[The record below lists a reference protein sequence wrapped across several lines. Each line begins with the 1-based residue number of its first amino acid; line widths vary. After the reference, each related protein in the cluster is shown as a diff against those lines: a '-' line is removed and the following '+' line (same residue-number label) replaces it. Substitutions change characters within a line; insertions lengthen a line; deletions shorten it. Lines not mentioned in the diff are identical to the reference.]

1 MQGDYKQATESFE
14 KALALAP
21 RSSELHR
28 LLGNAYGRRAETG
41 SVLTAP
47 GNARKARQYFEQA
60 VALDPNNREAAANLF
75 EYYLEAPGFLGGGID
90 KAENI
95 AKRIATLDIPAG
107 HHALAQLEGK
117 RKRYDAAEQQLRSAI
132 ALAPHEVGRLID
144 LAKFLAD
151 RGRVKESDQTFAEA
165 ARMAPN
171 SPELL
176 FARAET
182 YIQQKRNLTDARELP
197 EALPGQPADAGR
209 SAAPGRP
216 RPAQSSRELMSS
228 REVLRSSVEALR
240 ANKFRAFL
248 TALGL
253 VIGNASVIL
262 VVTISLTSRDY
273 VLDQIQAIGSNM
285 IYAQFDGGNNPA
297 MAVADADYIKTS
309 DVQAVRDQLGSRIV
323 AATGVMNNFDQMRID
338 GRDQDVSI
346 IGADQ
351 YYPQVRNLALLAGRF
366 VDAGDIESRNHVAM
380 LTEQLAKRL
389 FHGQSQAVGQTIKI
403 HGLQFDIIGTFKE
416 RTSSFG
422 QSEITGENVM
432 IPITV
437 LKYFA
442 PLERIDPL
450 YVQAHSTGDVDTLTQ
465 QVRSII
471 EARHRAGARYKVE
484 NLSEILNAARN
495 IARIMSVV
503 LVLVSAIALI
513 ISGIGIMNI
522 MLVTVTERTR
532 EIGLRMAVGA
542 ARRNVLEQ
550 FLAEAVLISLGG
562 GLAGVALGVAI
573 PLAVDH
579 FMDDVSI
586 PISWVSIVVALVVS
600 MLVGLVFGLL
610 PANRAARLNPTEAL
624 RYE

>member
-1 MQGDYKQATESFE
+1 MI
-14 KALALAP
+14 
-21 RSSELHR
+21 
-28 LLGNAYGRRAETG
+28 RRATKPARC
-41 SVLTAP
+41 SAKP
-47 GNARKARQYFEQA
+47 GTNPPCMFHI
-60 VALDPNNREAAANLF
+60 EA
-75 EYYLEAPGFLGGGID
+75 
-90 KAENI
+90 
-95 AKRIATLDIPAG
+95 
-107 HHALAQLEGK
+107 
-117 RKRYDAAEQQLRSAI
+117 
-132 ALAPHEVGRLID
+132 
-144 LAKFLAD
+144 
-151 RGRVKESDQTFAEA
+151 
-165 ARMAPN
+165 
-171 SPELL
+171 
-176 FARAET
+176 
-182 YIQQKRNLTDARELP
+182 
-197 EALPGQPADAGR
+197 
-209 SAAPGRP
+209 
-216 RPAQSSRELMSS
+216 
-228 REVLRSSVEALR
+228 LRSSVQALR

-297 MAVADADYIKTS
+297 MAVADADYLKVA

-323 AATGVMNNFDQMRID
+323 AATGVMNNFDQMRIE
-338 GRDQDVSI
+338 GRGEDVSI

-380 LTEQLAKRL
+380 LTERLANRL
-389 FHGQSQAVGQTIKI
+389 FRGQSQAVGQTVKL
-403 HGLQFDIIGTFKE
+403 HGLQFEIIGTFKE
-416 RTSSFG
+416 RTTSFG

-432 IPITV
+432 IPVTV

-442 PLERIDPL
+442 PLERVDPL
-450 YVQAHSTGDVDTLTQ
+450 YVQAHSTADVEAVTQ
-465 QVRSII
+465 LVRTVI
-471 EARHRAGARYKVE
+471 EGRHRAGARYKVE
-484 NLSEILNAARN
+484 NLSEILNAAKN
-495 IARIMSVV
+495 IAKIMTVV
-503 LVLVSAIALI
+503 LIMVSAIALI

-542 ARRNVLEQ
+542 ARRDVLEQ
-550 FLAEAVLISLGG
+550 FLSEAVLISLGG
-562 GLAGVALGVAI
+562 GLAGVALGVAV
-573 PLAVDH
+573 PLAVNH
-579 FMDDVSI
+579 YVDDVNI

>member
-1 MQGDYKQATESFE
+1 M
-14 KALALAP
+14 
-21 RSSELHR
+21 
-28 LLGNAYGRRAETG
+28 
-41 SVLTAP
+41 
-47 GNARKARQYFEQA
+47 
-60 VALDPNNREAAANLF
+60 
-75 EYYLEAPGFLGGGID
+75 
-90 KAENI
+90 
-95 AKRIATLDIPAG
+95 
-107 HHALAQLEGK
+107 
-117 RKRYDAAEQQLRSAI
+117 
-132 ALAPHEVGRLID
+132 
-144 LAKFLAD
+144 
-151 RGRVKESDQTFAEA
+151 
-165 ARMAPN
+165 
-171 SPELL
+171 
-176 FARAET
+176 
-182 YIQQKRNLTDARELP
+182 
-197 EALPGQPADAGR
+197 
-209 SAAPGRP
+209 
-216 RPAQSSRELMSS
+216 
-228 REVLRSSVEALR
+228 
-240 ANKFRAFL
+240 
-248 TALGL
+248 
-253 VIGNASVIL
+253 
-262 VVTISLTSRDY
+262 
-273 VLDQIQAIGSNM
+273 
-285 IYAQFDGGNNPA
+285 
-297 MAVADADYIKTS
+297 
-309 DVQAVRDQLGSRIV
+309 QAVRDQLGSRIV

-366 VDAGDIESRNHVAM
+366 VDAGDIDSRNHVAM

-450 YVQAHSTGDVDTLTQ
+450 YVQAHSTADVDAVTQ
-465 QVRSII
+465 LVRTVI

-573 PLAVDH
+573 PLAVNH
-579 FMDDVSI
+579 YVDDVSI